1 MPGRPF
7 FFAKPVDKQKLTHLF
22 NSVHGAMLGERRRV
36 KRVDLKTDVDCLLG
50 TRKITGR
57 TLNISQDGIHLQVEG
72 APPPGSEIRVFF
84 HLPKRADPINAEGV
98 VIRLGR
104 QHRVGV
110 RFTRLSPEDRQRI
123 GSFVLRQSDKA

>member
-1 MPGRPF
+1 MPGQPF

-36 KRVDLKTDVDCLLG
+36 LRAALETEVECLLG
-50 TRKITGR
+50 MRKITGR
-57 TLNISQDGIHLQVEG
+57 TLNISQDGIHLQAEG
-72 APPPGSEIRVFF
+72 APPPGSEMRVFF
-84 HLPKRADPINAEGV
+84 RLPKRADPINAEGV
-98 VIRLGR
+98 VIRLGS

-123 GSFVLRQSDKA
+123 GTFVLRQSDKA